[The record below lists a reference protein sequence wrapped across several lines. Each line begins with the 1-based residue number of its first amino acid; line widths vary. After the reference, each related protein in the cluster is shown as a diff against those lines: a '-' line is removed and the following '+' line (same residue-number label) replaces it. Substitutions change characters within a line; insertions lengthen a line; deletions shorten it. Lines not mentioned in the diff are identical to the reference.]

1 MTIEVIDRRSAPDTR
16 RILEALPDWFGDP
29 VAIDNYVAAAADP
42 DFGSVLAVRPES
54 VVGVALTRR
63 HFAQAAEIHLIAV
76 DPEHRGS
83 GVGRA
88 LVEHI
93 VEASE
98 HDGCSLLSVHTVG
111 PSFEHEPYAQTR
123 AFYRAV
129 GFLPLEEHDGLD
141 WSGPSL
147 ILVRPLAGAAG
158 PDRAPDPRVRS

>member
-1 MTIEVIDRRSAPDTR
+1 MIIEVVERRSAPETR

-42 DFGSVLAVRPES
+42 EFGSVLAVGLEG

-63 HFAQAAEIHLIAV
+63 HFTEAAEIHLIAV
-76 DPEHRGS
+76 HPEHRGA
-83 GVGRA
+83 GIGRA
-88 LVEHI
+88 LVAHI
-93 VEASE
+93 VEVLAS
-98 HDGCSLLSVHTVG
+98 DGCSLLSVHTVG
-111 PSFEHEPYAQTR
+111 PSFQHEPYAQTR
-123 AFYRAV
+123 AFYRGV